1 MIRFSDTQVRL
12 SVRQLVEFMCRS
24 GDIDVRETSGILDVS
39 RMQLGARIHR
49 KLQKEAEGIYTPEV
63 PVKLERQFTCAPAV
77 SETEAAQKTPDEPE
91 TESRISY
98 RLILEGR
105 ADGLIQDGNGF
116 MVDEIKTVN
125 RDVLKMEG
133 PEEVHLAQAKV
144 YAAVIAGREHLT
156 AIRVQMTYVEPDTM
170 HIRRFESAYS
180 EQELNGWLEELLLRF
195 KAWTDSGIRHR
206 MLRQAS
212 IQGLPFPYP
221 YREGQRDLVICVYR
235 HIEAGKH
242 LFIQAPTGTGK
253 TLTAIYP
260 AVQSV
265 GQGQAERIFY
275 LTAKT
280 ITRTVAEEAFAILR
294 GEGLHFRTV
303 SLTAKEKICPKDKSD
318 CSPESCPYAKG
329 HFDRINEALFDL
341 LEHEESITRQTLLL
355 YADRHTVCPYE
366 LSREAADWSD
376 GIIGDYNY
384 GFDPEAGLSRFFTE
398 ISGSSIFLIDEA
410 HNLVERARSMYS
422 AALSKEE
429 VLAARRIVK
438 GQPGSTRAV
447 RALSDVNAWLLAA
460 GRGADGERDGI
471 GRADGQA
478 AAEFSDLVLELD
490 GALLSYLSHHRK
502 FEKRDEILQF
512 FFAVHHFAGMAPGVE
527 TGYLLYTAKED
538 GGTVFHA
545 FCVDPSPQLTQRME
559 LARASILFSAT
570 LLPVN
575 YFKEML
581 TGQPGDDAVYAHSV
595 FSSDARRVFLATDV
609 SSLFR
614 ERSQTTFERIAGYIR
629 ETVRAKAGHYMVYFP
644 SYAFLTAVAEY
655 YRRLCPDDT
664 LLLQEKDMQEAD
676 REAFLSAFRH
686 PDGRTRIGFCV
697 MGGAFAEGIDLK
709 YESLIGA
716 IIVGTGL
723 PGISME
729 NELLRRYFD
738 ERGRDG
744 FNYAYMYPGMN
755 NVLQAAGRVIRTAD
769 DRGVIVLLD
778 RRFLSSRYRALF
790 PREWDRVSQVNVRTV
805 GEELR
810 KFWGEEEA
818 GGAE

>member
-1 MIRFSDTQVRL
+1 MIRISDTQVRL

-24 GDIDVRETSGILDVS
+24 GDIDARETTGILDVT

-49 KLQKEAEGIYTPEV
+49 RLQKEAKGLYTPEV
-63 PVKLERQFTCAPAV
+63 PVKLERQLSCALPAEQE
-77 SETEAAQKTPDEPE
+77 ETETEPL
-91 TESRISY
+91 SY

-105 ADGLIQDGNGF
+105 ADGVIQDEKGF

-125 RDVLKMEG
+125 RDVLKMEE

-144 YAAVIAGREHLT
+144 YAAVIADREHLA
-156 AIRVQMTYVEPDTM
+156 AIRVQMTYVEPQSM

-180 EQELNGWLEELLLRF
+180 EQELTGWLEDLLHRF
-195 KAWTDSGIRHR
+195 KAWTDFGIRQR
-206 MLRQAS
+206 ILRQAS

-235 HIEAGKH
+235 YIKAGKN

-253 TLTAIYP
+253 TLATIYP
-260 AVQSV
+260 AVQSI

-294 GEGLHFRTV
+294 GGGLHFRTV
-303 SLTAKEKICPKDKSD
+303 SLTAKDKICPQTESD
-318 CSPESCPYAKG
+318 CNPDICPYAKG

-341 LEHEESITRQTLLL
+341 LGHEESIARQTLLS
-355 YADRHTVCPYE
+355 YAKKHTVCPYE
-366 LSREAADWSD
+366 LSMEAADWSD

-384 GFDPEAGLSRFFTE
+384 GFDPEAALSRFFTE

-410 HNLVERARSMYS
+410 HNLVERARGMYS
-422 AALSKEE
+422 AVLSKEE
-429 VLAARRIVK
+429 VLAARRILKV
-438 GQPGSTRAV
+438 QPGSGRAV
-447 RALSDVNAWLLAA
+447 RALGDVNAWLLAA
-460 GRGADGERDGI
+460 GREADAQKDGTVRAGE
-471 GRADGQA
+471 QA
-478 AAEFSDLVLELD
+478 VAELSDLVLELD
-490 GALLSYLSHHRK
+490 GALLAYLSQHRQ
-502 FEKRDEILQF
+502 FEKRDGILQF
-512 FFAVHHFAGMAPGVE
+512 FFAVHHFAGMAPE
-527 TGYLLYTAKED
+527 FDTGYLLYTVKDD

-545 FCVDPSPQLTQRME
+545 FCVDPSSQLTRRMD
-559 LARASILFSAT
+559 LARASVLFSAT
-570 LLPVN
+570 LLPVQ

-581 TGQPGDDAVYAHSV
+581 TGNPDDDAVYAHSV
-595 FSSDARRVFLATDV
+595 FPPDARHIFLATDV
-609 SSLFR
+609 SSLYR
-614 ERSQTTFERIAGYIR
+614 ERSQATFERIAGYIR
-629 ETVRAKAGHYMVYFP
+629 ETVRAKAGHYLVYFP
-644 SYAFLTAVAEY
+644 SYAFLSAVAEY
-655 YRRLCPDDT
+655 YGRLCPDDT
-664 LLLQEKDMQEAD
+664 LLLQEKDMREAD
-676 REAFLSAFRH
+676 REEFLSAFRH

-709 YESLIGA
+709 HESLIGA

-729 NELLRRYFD
+729 NELLRQYFD

-744 FNYAYMYPGMN
+744 FHYAYTYPGMN

-778 RRFLSSRYRALF
+778 RRFTASRYRALF
-790 PREWDRVSQVNVRTV
+790 PREWDRVSCVDVRSI
-805 GEELR
+805 GKELA
-810 KFWGEEEA
+810 KFWDEGKA
-818 GGAE
+818 GGEK